1 MAYRKV
7 DTGIVERNGSYRF
20 TVALGMD
27 VRGKQIRKTCTWKPA
42 EPMTEKKADKLAKE
56 QYIIFKKSCE
66 GFTELDIQMR
76 FVDLV
81 KEYRTSYLPQ
91 LKDST
96 IRVYNSVIDNHLM
109 EYFGNMRLKDI
120 TVIKINKF
128 LNTHTQHNNQHE
140 EMPLNNTLAKRI
152 MITFSS
158 IMHFAVSQNYIK
170 SSPCDSKGIIL
181 PAKGTE
187 IDDSEN
193 ERDGKKYLTQEE
205 LPEFMK
211 YFEGYS
217 ELNTIVKVLLYTGIR
232 SGECIALSW
241 SDIDFENRTI
251 RIRKTLACLKGE
263 YKLTT
268 PKTKRSKRIIYMN
281 DTLYNVL
288 KEHRK
293 HQFSKVAEM
302 NQTEL
307 SDMVFTSPTGQ
318 YVNQPNL
325 NAKMKKVLK
334 GTKFEFMTLHCLR
347 HTNATLLLN
356 SGVDLKIV
364 SSLLGHADVTTT
376 ADIYA
381 DVLETTKRR
390 VADLIDFKIAQ

>member
-1 MAYRKV
+1 
-7 DTGIVERNGSYRF
+7 
-20 TVALGMD
+20 
-27 VRGKQIRKTCTWKPA
+27 
-42 EPMTEKKADKLAKE
+42 
-56 QYIIFKKSCE
+56 
-66 GFTELDIQMR
+66 
-76 FVDLV
+76 
-81 KEYRTSYLPQ
+81 
-91 LKDST
+91 
-96 IRVYNSVIDNHLM
+96 
-109 EYFGNMRLKDI
+109 
-120 TVIKINKF
+120 
-128 LNTHTQHNNQHE
+128 
-140 EMPLNNTLAKRI
+140 
-152 MITFSS
+152 
-158 IMHFAVSQNYIK
+158 
-170 SSPCDSKGIIL
+170 
-181 PAKGTE
+181 
-187 IDDSEN
+187 
-193 ERDGKKYLTQEE
+193 
-205 LPEFMK
+205 
-211 YFEGYS
+211 
-217 ELNTIVKVLLYTGIR
+217 
-232 SGECIALSW
+232 
-241 SDIDFENRTI
+241 
-251 RIRKTLACLKGE
+251 
-263 YKLTT
+263 
-268 PKTKRSKRIIYMN
+268 MN